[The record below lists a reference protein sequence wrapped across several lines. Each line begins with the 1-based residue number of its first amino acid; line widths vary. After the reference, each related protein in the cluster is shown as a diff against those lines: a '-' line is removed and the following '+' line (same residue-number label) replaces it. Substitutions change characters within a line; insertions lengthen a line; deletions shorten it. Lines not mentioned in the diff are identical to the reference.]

1 MDDHTTILNINDW
14 VLRVKE
20 PVGDGPFPVFLLLHG
35 WTGDENSM
43 WIFSARLPENSL
55 MIAPRGI
62 YPASIGGYGWYA
74 DRQRKRLPA
83 QTNQWPHVEDFLQ
96 AIDNLLEILVA
107 RNFPKADFS
116 KLHLVGFSQGAALS
130 YVLSL
135 LNPERVMTLASL
147 SGFMPEGA
155 ESLAEDH
162 PLAGKPVFV
171 THGTQDDLVP
181 VKMARY
187 AVELLEKAGAEVDYC
202 EENVGHKLSASC
214 FRAMEHFFSD
224 RSQCDSTM

>member
-1 MDDHTTILNINDW
+1 MDNQTTILNINDW
-14 VLRVKE
+14 ILRIYE
-20 PVGDGPFPVFLLLHG
+20 PEDEGPFPVFLLLHG

-43 WIFSARLPENSL
+43 WIFSSRLPEKTL

-74 DRQRKRLPA
+74 DRDMQGLPA
-83 QTNQWPHVEDFLQ
+83 LTNRWPQVEDFHQ
-96 AIDNLLEILVA
+96 AIDSLFEILNA
-107 RNFPKADFS
+107 SNFPKADFS

-130 YVLSL
+130 YALTL
-135 LNPERVMTLASL
+135 QNPDRVTTLASL

-155 ESLAEDH
+155 ESLVKDH
-162 PLAGKPVFV
+162 PLTGKPVFV

-187 AVELLEKAGAEVDYC
+187 AVELMERAGAKVDYC
-202 EENVGHKLSASC
+202 EENVGHKLSATC
-214 FRAMEHFFSD
+214 FRSMENFFSG
-224 RSQCDSTM
+224 RHWCDVAT